1 MWTNAWKQWFH
12 IKSSFSL
19 FIKLFSII
27 LPSDKGQ
34 ALILSAMLV
43 VVTKGPLENFN
54 YNSQVLAV
62 SGLCA
67 QEKLL
72 VSTKDLIDYYKR
84 PLRGTCMYDIVA
96 W

>member
-1 MWTNAWKQWFH
+1 
-12 IKSSFSL
+12 
-19 FIKLFSII
+19 
-27 LPSDKGQ
+27 
-34 ALILSAMLV
+34 MLV

-84 PLRGTCMYDIVA
+84 PLRGRCMYDIVA
-96 W
+96 